1 MSHVAASRMDSRV
14 PRVLIVK
21 PEKAYLG
28 VLSRRVAESGYRIA
42 IADTVQAAVAE
53 LYRIPVDVILS
64 ELRATNFNGAEL
76 LGIIRRDAVLR
87 DIPLLFFSGRAD
99 HPAAIQAL
107 RDGAD
112 AIVKKPFH
120 FEVLVAR
127 IGRELQRKRA
137 IEELQSVNRALD
149 ARITERAMAMGELR
163 DRLASSE
170 TERVRLEALVAATGR
185 R

>member
-1 MSHVAASRMDSRV
+1 MSHLAMPRMECRV

-28 VLSRRVAESGYRIA
+28 VLSRRIGEGGYRIA

-64 ELRATNFNGAEL
+64 ELRGPNFNGAEL
-76 LGIIRRDAVLR
+76 LGIIRGDAVLR
-87 DIPLLFFSGRAD
+87 DIPFLLFSGRAD

-127 IGRELQRKRA
+127 IGRELQRKRT

-170 TERVRLEALVAATGR
+170 NERVRLQALVASTAR
-185 R
+185 Q